1 MKNTANEFT
10 VRKAGVLMGEF
21 GHVSPRLVWQV
32 LRVPIALVLVILEP
46 AVGLLCG
53 VLALLGILMALFFKF
68 YGIPAE
74 FPFLKMI
81 AVSVCF
87 ALVPCAYGGLL
98 RLITK

>member
-10 VRKAGVLMGEF
+10 IRKAGLLMGEF
-21 GHVSPRLVWQV
+21 AHASPLLVWQV
-32 LRVPIALVLVILEP
+32 LRVPIVLILVILEP

-74 FPFLKMI
+74 FPFLKII

-87 ALVPCAYGGLL
+87 ALVPCAYAGLL
-98 RLITK
+98 RLLTR